1 MTLKPDTWT
10 QRTQDLAQY
19 VDRNFDRSETPAAF
33 VKRITKIDPEYCTPE
48 IQATLLRWAKYY
60 AERTFAAQT
69 LGKLG
74 GSVTSERKAASSR
87 ENGKRG
93 GRPRM
98 APGTVNTETRRF
110 ADRVARVS
118 HYCKTDTAGLE
129 DWLAEGYTYERSARE
144 VAAEWDALSA
154 K

>member
-1 MTLKPDTWT
+1 MTNKIT
-10 QRTQDLAQY
+10 
-19 VDRNFDRSETPAAF
+19 SAAA
-33 VKRITKIDPEYCTPE
+33 V
-48 IQATLLRWAKYY
+48 
-60 AERTFAAQT
+60 

-74 GSVTSERKAASSR
+74 GSVKSEAKAASSR

-98 APGTVNTETRRF
+98 APGTVNTDTKRF
-110 ADRVARVS
+110 TARVARVA

-144 VAAEWDALSA
+144 VVAEWDALSTE
-154 K
+154 